1 MKILSMTATF
11 GKLDGETLELRPDL
25 DIQSAPNE
33 WGKSTWC
40 AFLTAMLY
48 GIDTRER
55 TTREQLADKERYQ
68 PWTGKPMS
76 GTMRLLWKDK
86 DITIQRRARGKV
98 PMGDFLAWET
108 QTGISVREL
117 TAENCGQMLLG
128 VEKSVFLRTGFLRF
142 SDLPVRQDEEL
153 RRRLNSLVT
162 TGDETGD
169 AELLGTKLQELRNR
183 CRHNR
188 TGLIPQCRTELRE
201 IQEQLWECQR
211 LHSQHDSLAQQ
222 VRGMEGELARLENH
236 RDWLDYADAEAHR
249 ESITK
254 AEQASRA
261 AERLVAT
268 LSEKYAR
275 IPEKEELEEKL
286 KQDNARLDVLRL
298 NIEEKPSSPL
308 PIILTALLAAM
319 LLIGALL
326 MTDRGMLIPCVV
338 MGLVCLMVC
347 GGLAGKRRQKRIWYN
362 IEQTRR
368 MNKTQELEKSIAA
381 RENQLGA
388 YADLQA
394 ARDNAEAARGHLKA
408 LRAVAF
414 PTDEPD
420 APDELTLTREETLH
434 AIGELTGRLARG
446 RLQLGQCRGRMEHLP
461 EPEHLQRRL
470 SQTRRRLSEL
480 ELTQQ
485 AIDCALDALETARME
500 LQRRF
505 APRIAQRAGY
515 FLSRLTGGIY
525 DRIHIGED
533 LSVQAARDDETTL
546 RSPQWRSEGTGD
558 QMYLALRLAVW
569 EVLAPECP
577 IILDDALIRFDQT
590 RMERA
595 LDLLRE
601 LSEKRQILL
610 FSCQERERAYWKQQ
624 LEKGRSLPN
633 AARCEVPPTR

>member
-11 GKLDGETLELRPDL
+11 GKLDGETLELNPEL
-25 DIQSAPNE
+25 NIHAAPNE

-55 TTREQLADKERYQ
+55 TTKEQLADKERYL
-68 PWTGKPMS
+68 PWSGKPMS
-76 GTMRLLWKDK
+76 GTMRILWQGR
-86 DITIQRRARGKV
+86 DITIQRRARGRV

-108 QTGISVREL
+108 QTGINVREL
-117 TAENCGQMLLG
+117 TAENCGQQLLG

-153 RRRLNSLVT
+153 RRRLNNLVT

-169 AELLGTKLQELRNR
+169 GELLGEKLVELRNR
-183 CRHNR
+183 CQRNQ

-211 LHSQHDSLAQQ
+211 LHSQHDTLAEQ
-222 VRGMEGELARLENH
+222 VRGLERELCELQNH

-249 ESITK
+249 ESIGK
-254 AEQASRA
+254 AERASRA
-261 AERLVAT
+261 ADRLVTA
-268 LSEKYAR
+268 LEEKYAK
-275 IPEKEELEEKL
+275 IPEKRELEEKL
-286 KQDNARLDVLRL
+286 KQDRERLEDLRLDL
-298 NIEEKPSSPL
+298 EEKPGSSM
-308 PIILTALLAAM
+308 PIILTALLAVV
-319 LLIGALL
+319 LLLAAVLL
-326 MTDRGMLIPCVV
+326 ADRGLLLPCVV
-338 MGLVCLMVC
+338 AGIVALIVC
-347 GGLAGKRRQKRIWYN
+347 GSLASRRYQERIWYN
-362 IEQTRR
+362 IAQTRR
-368 MNKTQELEKSIAA
+368 QNKTLDLEKSIAA
-381 RENQLGA
+381 REDQLST

-394 ARDNAEAARGHLKA
+394 ATDNADAARMQLKA
-408 LRAVAF
+408 LKAMVLSARA
-414 PTDEPD
+414 PEQPD
-420 APDELTLTREETLH
+420 TLSQSREETLQ
-434 AIGELTGRLARG
+434 AIGELTGRLARL

-461 EPEHLQRRL
+461 EPELLQRRL
-470 SQTRRRLSEL
+470 SQTRRRMSEL
-480 ELTQQ
+480 ELTRQ
-485 AIDCALDALETARME
+485 AIDCALDALETAKME

-515 FLSRLTGGIY
+515 FLSRLTGGVY
-525 DRIHIGED
+525 DRIQIGDD
-533 LSVQAARDDETTL
+533 LSVQAARSDETTL

-577 IILDDALIRFDQT
+577 IVLDDALIRFDQT

-595 LDLLRE
+595 LELLQE

-610 FSCQERERAYWKQQ
+610 FSCQEREREY
-624 LEKGRSLPN
+624 RN
-633 AARCEVPPTR
+633 RM

>member
-40 AFLTAMLY
+40 AFMTAMLY

-55 TTREQLADKERYQ
+55 TTKEQLADKERYL

-76 GTMRLLWKDK
+76 GTMRILWQGR
-86 DITIQRRARGKV
+86 DITIQRRARGRV
-98 PMGDFLAWET
+98 PMGDFQARET
-108 QTGISVREL
+108 ESGVSVREL

-142 SDLPVRQDEEL
+142 SDLPVRQDEDL

-169 AELLGTKLQELRNR
+169 AELLGGKLMELRNR
-183 CRHNR
+183 CRHNQ
-188 TGLIPQCRTELRE
+188 TGLIPQCQAELRQ

-211 LHSQHDSLAQQ
+211 LHNQHDTLAEQL
-222 VRGMEGELARLENH
+222 RGLEIELHELENH
-236 RDWLDYADAEAHR
+236 RDWLDYADAETHR
-249 ESITK
+249 ESIAK

-261 AERLVAT
+261 ANRLVTA
-268 LSEKYAR
+268 LEEKYAK
-275 IPEKEELEEKL
+275 IPEKQELQAKLDLDRERLEFLRLDLEEK
-286 KQDNARLDVLRL
+286 
-298 NIEEKPSSPL
+298 PGSSL
-308 PIILTALLAAM
+308 PIILTALLAAV
-319 LLIGALL
+319 LLIGAVLVADKGLL
-326 MTDRGMLIPCVV
+326 LPCVV
-338 MGLVCLMVC
+338 LGIVSLIVC
-347 GGLAGKRRQKRIWYN
+347 GALASKRHQERIWYN

-368 MNKTQELEKSIAA
+368 QNKTQVLEKTITA
-381 RENQLGA
+381 RENQLST
-388 YADLQA
+388 YDDLQA
-394 ARDNAEAARGHLKA
+394 ARENAEAARQHMKA
-408 LRAVAF
+408 LKSMALSE
-414 PTDEPD
+414 EPPER
-420 APDELTLTREETLH
+420 PDELTLTREETLQ
-434 AIGELTGRLARG
+434 AIGEMTGRLARF

-461 EPEHLQRRL
+461 EPEVLQRRL
-470 SQTRRRLSEL
+470 SQTRRRISEL

-485 AIDCALDALETARME
+485 AIDCALDALETAKME

-505 APRIAQRAGY
+505 APRIAQRAEY
-515 FLSRLTGGIY
+515 FLDRLTGGVY
-525 DRIHIGED
+525 NRIHIGDD

-595 LDLLRE
+595 LDLLKE

-610 FSCQERERAYWKQQ
+610 FSCQEREKEYWN
-624 LEKGRSLPN
+624 RM
-633 AARCEVPPTR
+633 

>member
-1 MKILSMTATF
+1 MTATF

-25 DIQSAPNE
+25 DIHSAPNE

-55 TTREQLADKERYQ
+55 TTKEQLADKERYL
-68 PWTGKPMS
+68 PWSGKPMS
-76 GTMRLLWKDK
+76 GTMRILWKEK
-86 DITIQRRARGKV
+86 DITIQRRARGRV

-169 AELLGTKLQELRNR
+169 AELLGEKLQELRNR
-183 CRHNR
+183 CRR
-188 TGLIPQCRTELRE
+188 SQTGLIPQCRTELRE

-211 LHSQHDSLAQQ
+211 LHSQHDTLAAQL
-222 VRGMEGELARLENH
+222 RGMEEELDKLENH
-236 RDWLDYADAEAHR
+236 RHWLDYNDVQSHLKSIGQAER
-249 ESITK
+249 
-254 AEQASRA
+254 ASRA
-261 AERLVAT
+261 AERLVIA
-268 LSEKYAR
+268 LEEKYAQ
-275 IPEKEELEEKL
+275 IPEKQELESKL
-286 KQDNARLDVLRL
+286 EQDRERLEFLRLDLV
-298 NIEEKPSSPL
+298 EKPSSPL
-308 PIILTALLAAM
+308 PIILTALLAAL
-319 LLIGALL
+319 LLIGAVLL
-326 MTDRGMLIPCVV
+326 TDHGLLLPCIVLGIICLI
-338 MGLVCLMVC
+338 VC
-347 GGLAGKRRQKRIWYN
+347 GNLASRRHQDLIWYR
-362 IEQTRR
+362 IEQTRQQ
-368 MNKTQELEKSIAA
+368 NKIQDLERSIAA
-381 RENQLGA
+381 RENMLRT
-388 YADLQA
+388 YTDLQA
-394 ARDNAEAARGHLKA
+394 AMDNADAARMQLNA
-408 LRAVAF
+408 LRDMALTAE
-414 PTDEPD
+414 EP
-420 APDELTLTREETLH
+420 AQPDELTLSREETLQ

-461 EPEHLQRRL
+461 EPELLQRRL

-515 FLSRLTGGIY
+515 FLSRLTGGVY

-533 LSVQAARDDETTL
+533 LSVQAAREDETTL

-577 IILDDALIRFDQT
+577 IILDDALIRFDQK

-595 LDLLRE
+595 LELLRE
-601 LSEKRQILL
+601 LSQKRQILL
-610 FSCQERERAYWKQQ
+610 FSCQEREKEYWN
-624 LEKGRSLPN
+624 RM
-633 AARCEVPPTR
+633 